1 MEDND
6 TSRISL
12 GLIAHIARERNRLIF
27 GTIGGF
33 LLLTILYLQVAT
45 PTYPVSMQV
54 APAVGSGSQAGGGL
68 GALAKLG
75 GVNLGDAS
83 GGGLQ
88 FELFRK
94 ALTTRETG
102 DKLARNQP
110 LMRLMFPAE
119 WSQSEGRWVEPRS
132 LLRPLVNVVK
142 RVLGVPVR
150 PWAAPDGT
158 RVAQYVSDNLEIYE
172 DTKSPILT
180 LTIQSDRPAVT
191 QQFLVALTDAVDR
204 QLRERALRR
213 AQDYTA
219 YLTSELQK
227 ETVTQYRQSLMDH
240 LAEQQQTLMMASA
253 RVSFSMQVFSEPS
266 YPQKPTAPKAP
277 ILLVSGLVF
286 GFLFG
291 VILAVWSERRR
302 LRWSQGDPL

>member
-1 MEDND
+1 MEDQD
-6 TSRISL
+6 ISRISL
-12 GLIAHIARERNRLIF
+12 GQIVQIARQRKQLIF
-27 GTIGGF
+27 ATVGGI

-54 APAVGSGSQAGGGL
+54 APAVGSGPQAGGGL

-110 LMRLMFPAE
+110 LMRLVFPAE

-132 LLRPLVNVVK
+132 LLRPVVNAVK
-142 RVLGVPVR
+142 WLLGIPNR
-150 PWAAPDGT
+150 AWAPPNGT

-180 LTIQSDRPAVT
+180 LAIQSDRPAVT
-191 QQFLVALTDAVDR
+191 QQFLVSLADAVDR
-204 QLRERALRR
+204 QLRERALQR
-213 AQDYTA
+213 AVDYTS

-227 ETVTQYRQSLMDH
+227 ETVTQYRQSLIDH

-266 YPQKPTAPKAP
+266 YPQKPTEPKAL
-277 ILLVSGLVF
+277 ILLISGLVF

-291 VILAVWSERRR
+291 VILALWSERRR
-302 LRWSQGDPL
+302 LRWSQGDQL